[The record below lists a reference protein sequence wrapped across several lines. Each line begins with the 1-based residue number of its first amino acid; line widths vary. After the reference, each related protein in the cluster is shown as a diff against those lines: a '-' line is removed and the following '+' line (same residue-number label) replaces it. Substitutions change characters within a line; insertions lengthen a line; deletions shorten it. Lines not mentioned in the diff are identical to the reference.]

1 MNWSF
6 ARKTNEFTHR
16 VASSAPRLH
25 IGQAEEG
32 HEEPIFT
39 WDRHQYVSQ

>member
-6 ARKTNEFTHR
+6 ARKTNEFTYR
-16 VASSAPRLH
+16 VARLH